1 MLNHLIAPE
10 CSTAVIASQNSD
22 HDAGNSIYLAAIA
35 VLRNYPCE
43 RTQYPGTSEGKTMNV
58 EDIMTTNVRTISSDK
73 KLAEVVSLM
82 CIYRY
87 SGIPVVD
94 DGKLVGTVSES
105 DVLGKMF
112 PKLEDLMDHMSNVN
126 YDTQMNQYNDVVNI
140 TVKDVMTPVVITVKP
155 DMHILQAASVMVG
168 RKFRRIPVAVGDK
181 LLGMVSMGDVHK
193 AIYQS
198 TLATKF

>member
-1 MLNHLIAPE
+1 ML
-10 CSTAVIASQNSD
+10 V
-22 HDAGNSIYLAAIA
+22 
-35 VLRNYPCE
+35 
-43 RTQYPGTSEGKTMNV
+43 K
-58 EDIMTTNVRTISSDK
+58 DIMTTNIRTVTSDK
-73 KLAEVVSLM
+73 KLGEVVSLM

-112 PKLEDLMDHMSNVN
+112 PSLEDLMDNMSTVN
-126 YDTQMNQYNDVVNI
+126 YDDQVNQYSEVVNVS
-140 TVKDVMTPVVITVKP
+140 VKDVMTPTVITIKP
-155 DMHILQAASVMVG
+155 DMHILQAASMMVG
-168 RKFRRIPVAVGDK
+168 RKFRRIPVAVGDE
-181 LLGMVSMGDVHK
+181 LVGMVSMGDVHK

>member
-1 MLNHLIAPE
+1 MQ
-10 CSTAVIASQNSD
+10 V
-22 HDAGNSIYLAAIA
+22 
-35 VLRNYPCE
+35 
-43 RTQYPGTSEGKTMNV
+43 K
-58 EDIMTTNVRTISSDK
+58 DIMTTNVRTISSDK
-73 KLAEVVSLM
+73 KLGEVVSLM

-112 PKLEDLMDHMSNVN
+112 PKLEDLMDSMSGVD
-126 YDTQMNQYNDVVNI
+126 YDAQMQQYSEVVAI
-140 TVKDVMTPVVITVKP
+140 TVRDVMTPVVISVKP
-155 DMHILQAASVMVG
+155 DMHILQAASMMVG
-168 RKFRRIPVAVGDK
+168 RKFRRIPVAVGDE
-181 LLGMVSMGDVHK
+181 LIGMVSMGDVHK

>member
-1 MLNHLIAPE
+1 M
-10 CSTAVIASQNSD
+10 
-22 HDAGNSIYLAAIA
+22 
-35 VLRNYPCE
+35 
-43 RTQYPGTSEGKTMNV
+43 KV
-58 EDIMTTNVRTISSDK
+58 EDIMTTNVRTVTSDK
-73 KLAEVVSLM
+73 KLGEVVSLM

-105 DVLGKMF
+105 DILGKMF
-112 PKLEDLMDHMSNVN
+112 PKLEDLMDSMSKVDYDEQMNKYSNVVSI
-126 YDTQMNQYNDVVNI
+126 Q
-140 TVKDVMTPVVITVKP
+140 VKDVMTPVVISIRP
-155 DMHILQAASVMVG
+155 DMHILQAASMMVG

>member
-1 MLNHLIAPE
+1 MK
-10 CSTAVIASQNSD
+10 V
-22 HDAGNSIYLAAIA
+22 
-35 VLRNYPCE
+35 
-43 RTQYPGTSEGKTMNV
+43 K
-58 EDIMTTNVRTISSDK
+58 DIMTTNVRTVSSDK
-73 KLAEVVSLM
+73 KLGEVVSLM

-112 PKLEDLMDHMSNVN
+112 PKLEDLMSGMSAVD
-126 YDTQMNQYNDVVNI
+126 YDAQMHQYSDVVSI
-140 TVKDVMTPVVITVKP
+140 TVKDVMTPVVISVKP
-155 DMHILQAASVMVG
+155 DMHILQAASMMVG
-168 RKFRRIPVAVGDK
+168 RRFRRIPVADGDN

>member
-1 MLNHLIAPE
+1 MK
-10 CSTAVIASQNSD
+10 VQ
-22 HDAGNSIYLAAIA
+22 
-35 VLRNYPCE
+35 
-43 RTQYPGTSEGKTMNV
+43 
-58 EDIMTTNVRTISSDK
+58 DIMTTNVRTVSSDK
-73 KLAEVVSLM
+73 KLGEVVSLM

-112 PKLEDLMDHMSNVN
+112 PKLEDLMDSMSGVDYDAQMDQYSNV
-126 YDTQMNQYNDVVNI
+126 VSIAVR
-140 TVKDVMTPVVITVKP
+140 DVMTPVVISVKP
-155 DMHILQAASVMVG
+155 DMHILQAASMMVG

>member
-1 MLNHLIAPE
+1 
-10 CSTAVIASQNSD
+10 
-22 HDAGNSIYLAAIA
+22 
-35 VLRNYPCE
+35 
-43 RTQYPGTSEGKTMNV
+43 MNV
-58 EDIMTTNVRTISSDK
+58 EDIMTTNVRTVSSDK
-73 KLAEVVSLM
+73 KLGEVVSLM

-105 DVLGKMF
+105 DILGRMF
-112 PKLEDLMDHMSNVN
+112 PKLEDLMSGMSNVD
-126 YDTQMNQYNDVVNI
+126 YDAQMDQYSDVVSI
-140 TVKDVMTPVVITVKP
+140 TVRDVMTPVVISVKP
-155 DMHILQAASVMVG
+155 EMHILQAASVMVG
-168 RKFRRIPVAVGDK
+168 RKFRRIPVAIDNE

>member
-1 MLNHLIAPE
+1 
-10 CSTAVIASQNSD
+10 
-22 HDAGNSIYLAAIA
+22 
-35 VLRNYPCE
+35 
-43 RTQYPGTSEGKTMNV
+43 MNV
-58 EDIMTTNVRTISSDK
+58 ENIMTTNVRTISSEK
-73 KLAEVVSLM
+73 KLGEVVSLM

-94 DGKLVGTVSES
+94 DGKLIGTVSES
-105 DVLGKMF
+105 DVLGRMF
-112 PKLEDLMDHMSNVN
+112 PKLEDLMSGMSAVD
-126 YDTQMNQYNDVVNI
+126 YDKQMDQYSEVVSI
-140 TVKDVMTPVVITVKP
+140 TVKDVMTPVVISVKP

-181 LLGMVSMGDVHK
+181 LVGMVSMGDVHK

>member
-1 MLNHLIAPE
+1 M
-10 CSTAVIASQNSD
+10 
-22 HDAGNSIYLAAIA
+22 
-35 VLRNYPCE
+35 
-43 RTQYPGTSEGKTMNV
+43 KV
-58 EDIMTTNVRTISSDK
+58 EDIMTTNVRTVSSDK
-73 KLAEVVSLM
+73 KLGEVVSMM

-112 PKLEDLMDHMSNVN
+112 PKLEDLMSGMSAVD
-126 YDTQMNQYNDVVNI
+126 YDAQMDQYSDVVSI
-140 TVKDVMTPVVITVKP
+140 TVKDVMTPVVISVKP
-155 DMHILQAASVMVG
+155 GMHILQAASMMVG
-168 RKFRRIPVAVGDK
+168 RKFRRIPVADGDK
-181 LLGMVSMGDVHK
+181 LVGMVSMGDVHK

>member
-1 MLNHLIAPE
+1 MKI
-10 CSTAVIASQNSD
+10 
-22 HDAGNSIYLAAIA
+22 
-35 VLRNYPCE
+35 
-43 RTQYPGTSEGKTMNV
+43 
-58 EDIMTTNVRTISSDK
+58 EDIMTTNVRTVSSDK
-73 KLAEVVSLM
+73 KLGEVVSLM

-112 PKLEDLMDHMSNVN
+112 PKLEDLMGGMSSVD
-126 YDTQMNQYNDVVNI
+126 YDVQMNQYSDVVSI
-140 TVKDVMTPVVITVKP
+140 TVKDVMTPVVISVKP

-181 LLGMVSMGDVHK
+181 LVGMVSMGDVHK